1 MKLRLDSPVLTL
13 EAGQF
18 LSLDDARGTRIQA
31 REGSLWITEE
41 GEAQDFIVQAGESF
55 VVRRAGRT
63 LVQAMAVSRVALRDE
78 EPRGLPGELLGE
90 ERLLEARFRAQRLLG
105 V

>member
-1 MKLRLDSPVLTL
+1 MKLGLDSPVLTL
-13 EAGQF
+13 EAGQL
-18 LSLDDARGTRIQA
+18 LSLDDALGTRIHA

-41 GEAQDFIVQAGESF
+41 GEAQDFIVGAGESF

-63 LVQAMAVSRVALRDE
+63 LIQAMAASRVALRDE
-78 EPRGLPGELLGE
+78 DPRGVAGELLGE

-105 V
+105 A